1 MGHKQGEHIGSLLHI
16 TMKNIK
22 DLPAHNRPREKL
34 KERGASALTD
44 EELVAAILGRGV
56 EGQDLRTI
64 SRSVA
69 KLIRNHRANLTIEH
83 LTAVRGMGLAK
94 AAQILSAFELA
105 RRYLIKD
112 AVKITGAQDV
122 IPLLADIA
130 DKKQEHFVCISL
142 NGAHEVIEKRI
153 VTIGLVDRSPVHPRE
168 VYADVIS
175 DRAAAV
181 IFAHNHPSGDL
192 KPSNSDLKIQEQLTE
207 AGKILGIRVLDHLI
221 VTKKGYFSFQ
231 EAGLI

>member
-1 MGHKQGEHIGSLLHI
+1 
-16 TMKNIK
+16 MKNIK

-56 EGQDLRTI
+56 KGQDLGTI
-64 SRSVA
+64 SRNVA
-69 KLIRNHRANLTIEH
+69 KLIRKHSKNLTIEH
-83 LTAVRGMGLAK
+83 LIAVRGMGLAK
-94 AAQILSAFELA
+94 AAQILSSFELA

-112 AVKITGAQDV
+112 TVKVTGAQDV
-122 IPLLADIA
+122 MPLLADIA

-142 NGAHEVIEKRI
+142 NGAHEIIKKRI
-153 VTIGLVDRSPVHPRE
+153 VTIGLVDRSQVHPRE

-192 KPSNSDLKIQEQLTE
+192 KPSNSDLKIHEQLTE
-207 AGKILGIRVLDHLI
+207 AGKILGIRILDHLI
-221 VTKKGYFSFQ
+221 ITRKGYYSFQ
-231 EAGLI
+231 EAGLIGYK

>member
-1 MGHKQGEHIGSLLHI
+1 V
-16 TMKNIK
+16 KNIK

-44 EELVAAILGRGV
+44 EELVAAILGRGIK
-56 EGQDLRTI
+56 GRDLRTI

-69 KLIRNHRANLTIEH
+69 RLIRNHRENLTIEH

-112 AVKITGAQDV
+112 AVKVTGAQDV

-221 VTKKGYFSFQ
+221 VTKKGYYSFQ

>member
-1 MGHKQGEHIGSLLHI
+1 
-16 TMKNIK
+16 MKNIK
-22 DLPAHNRPREKL
+22 DLPAHNRPQEKL

-56 EGQDLRTI
+56 KGQDLGTI
-64 SRSVA
+64 SRNVA
-69 KLIRNHRANLTIEH
+69 KLIRKHSKNLTIEH
-83 LTAVRGMGLAK
+83 LIAVRGMGLAK
-94 AAQILSAFELA
+94 AAQILSSFELA

-112 AVKITGAQDV
+112 TVKVTGAQDV
-122 IPLLADIA
+122 MPLLADIA

-142 NGAHEVIEKRI
+142 NGAHEIIKKRI
-153 VTIGLVDRSPVHPRE
+153 VTIGLVDRSQVHPRE

-192 KPSNSDLKIQEQLTE
+192 KPSNSDLKIHEQLTE
-207 AGKILGIRVLDHLI
+207 AGKILGIRILDHLI
-221 VTKKGYFSFQ
+221 ITRKGYYSFQ
-231 EAGLI
+231 EAGLIGYK